1 MWEDQILR
9 AGERKNLVWDIKFAI
24 MVTYP
29 SENTEKEFSVKFS
42 DRNRHKR
49 VIYLEKTFKFK

>member
-1 MWEDQILR
+1 MR

-49 VIYLEKTFKFK
+49 VINLEKTFKFK